1 MCVCVC
7 VGGGWRFGI
16 ANFFKFRGE
25 EAIKSIVGGEGN
37 NEFKVC
43 ESISNKVSLVSCK
56 QT

>member
-1 MCVCVC
+1 MCVC
-7 VGGGWRFGI
+7 VGGGWRFDI